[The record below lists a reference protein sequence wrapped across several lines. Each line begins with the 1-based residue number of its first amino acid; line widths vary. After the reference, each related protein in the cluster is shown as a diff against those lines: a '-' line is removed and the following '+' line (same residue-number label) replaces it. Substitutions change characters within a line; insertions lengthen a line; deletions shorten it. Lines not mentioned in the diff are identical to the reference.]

1 MRAGT
6 NLPAVG
12 GYNQT
17 VILDAVRRAPHGI
30 SRVEVAER
38 TGLSAQ
44 TISNVCRRL
53 IDAGLIRE
61 TGTQTSGVGK
71 PRTIMELQPDGRFAI
86 GVHLDPSVITVVV
99 LNLAGNVVA
108 HRAIPTREHV
118 PSSETIE
125 KIVQVVREVSDAANA
140 PAERIIG
147 VGIAAPGPVDVSSGT
162 VLNPPLLAGWQ
173 NVPVRD
179 ALAARLG
186 MPVLLEKDVTAAAV
200 AELWMRADP
209 GHANMIFFYYGTGV
223 GAGLV
228 VQNEAIRGVSS
239 NAGDVGSMIVGGGSR
254 GTGDR
259 RWLLGEAVMPRML
272 VREAIDRGVL
282 DDPGTELDTIVVQ
295 ELYGRLAEAA
305 DTGNRAAIEILEN
318 VAADISTALVSLINV
333 LDVNQVVF
341 GGPFWAPVAGF
352 MLERVRMLVRLS
364 QKLIAPHPVEFITS
378 SIGDDVAAVG
388 AASLVLDHAFS
399 PRPAGLLIQH

>member
-1 MRAGT
+1 
-6 NLPAVG
+6 
-12 GYNQT
+12 
-17 VILDAVRRAPHGI
+17 
-30 SRVEVAER
+30 
-38 TGLSAQ
+38 
-44 TISNVCRRL
+44 
-53 IDAGLIRE
+53 
-61 TGTQTSGVGK
+61 
-71 PRTIMELQPDGRFAI
+71 
-86 GVHLDPSVITVVV
+86 
-99 LNLAGNVVA
+99 
-108 HRAIPTREHV
+108 
-118 PSSETIE
+118 
-125 KIVQVVREVSDAANA
+125 
-140 PAERIIG
+140 
-147 VGIAAPGPVDVSSGT
+147 
-162 VLNPPLLAGWQ
+162 
-173 NVPVRD
+173 
-179 ALAARLG
+179 
-186 MPVLLEKDVTAAAV
+186 
-200 AELWMRADP
+200 
-209 GHANMIFFYYGTGV
+209 
-223 GAGLV
+223 
-228 VQNEAIRGVSS
+228 
-239 NAGDVGSMIVGGGSR
+239 
-254 GTGDR
+254 
-259 RWLLGEAVMPRML
+259 LGEAVMPRML